1 MTFPIQRLAAA
12 STLALSA
19 LALSACANFWD
30 IHAPKTVT
38 AGPDGGAVTVKHGQR
53 LLIQL
58 ADWEGYAWRRM
69 EPQLLNVV
77 IQGLPDEHGMLFT
90 PVRSGEEKLRFE
102 YWKLD
107 GAAAPERAVSYDITV
122 R

>member
-12 STLALSA
+12 SVLAL
-19 LALSACANFWD
+19 LATGCASFWD
-30 IHAPKTVT
+30 VHAPKTVK
-38 AGPDGGAVTVKHGQR
+38 AGDDGGAVTVRHGQR
-53 LLIQL
+53 LLVPL

-69 EPQLLNVV
+69 EPRPLNVV
-77 IQGLPDEHGMLFT
+77 LEGLPDEYGMRFT

-102 YWKLD
+102 YWKLG
-107 GAAAPERAVSYDITV
+107 GATAPERVVSYDITV